1 MEFEDEVF
9 PSQLEQLLPE
19 LQEDDPTDDGLK
31 YDDFVSTL
39 IGADTE
45 MFREAIPARIR
56 YLLDAVSPDDPL
68 RGNPLSKPPLPSL
81 KAGSVILDDPFVL
94 SVQEP
99 AQESASEE
107 EAIELLSVV
116 MIQLVGQYVRL
127 PIETRRQ
134 LSGLH
139 PHIRAGTRDWFCLH
153 LRKIGV
159 NFSEC
164 ELDFVVRLYCTF
176 NTNEFSK
183 AMPGGGL
190 NWRIGRLFLIT
201 SRINHSCQPNS
212 RSMQTSDGHK
222 VVTAIRNIEEGE
234 ELTLRY
240 LDHKLF
246 SRSEWQTETQRIWGF
261 VCDCPGCSS
270 K

>member
-1 MEFEDEVF
+1 M
-9 PSQLEQLLPE
+9 
-19 LQEDDPTDDGLK
+19 
-31 YDDFVSTL
+31 
-39 IGADTE
+39 GAV
-45 MFREAIPARIR
+45 AIRRI
-56 YLLDAVSPDDPL
+56 P
-68 RGNPLSKPPLPSL
+68 
-81 KAGSVILDDPFVL
+81 AGSVILDDPFVL

-99 AQESASEE
+99 AQEPASEE

-116 MIQLVGQYVRL
+116 MIQLIGQYVRL
-127 PIETRRQ
+127 PVETRRQ

-246 SRSEWQTETQRIWGF
+246 SRSEWQAETQRIWGF